1 MPNYCNRC
9 MVLLINHDV
18 GNPKS
23 SFPLRGSPPAK
34 QQTPIVCLGI
44 ISNHFVLIYL
54 KDGCPLL
61 PLSTEWQTHKNEEAM
76 SWENEYLDQHDL
88 SRNLMIIEKRA
99 KLPQPKNESNK
110 AELILLD
117 TPKKGKQLFEVI
129 AEDEENSIS
138 LYLPQ
143 SLGD

>member
-1 MPNYCNRC
+1 
-9 MVLLINHDV
+9 
-18 GNPKS
+18 
-23 SFPLRGSPPAK
+23 
-34 QQTPIVCLGI
+34 
-44 ISNHFVLIYL
+44 
-54 KDGCPLL
+54 
-61 PLSTEWQTHKNEEAM
+61 M
-76 SWENEYLDQHDL
+76 SWEDEYLDQHDL
-88 SRNLMIIEKRA
+88 FRNLMIIEKRA